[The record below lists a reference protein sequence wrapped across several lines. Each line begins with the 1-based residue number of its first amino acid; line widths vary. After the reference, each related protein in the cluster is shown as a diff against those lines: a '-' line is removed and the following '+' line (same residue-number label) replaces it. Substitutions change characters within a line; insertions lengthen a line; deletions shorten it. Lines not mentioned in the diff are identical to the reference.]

1 MMRWSPQ
8 QSRALDLVARW
19 LKDPHAP
26 QVFYLAGYAGT
37 GKTTLARY
45 LAEDVGRVLFAAF
58 TGKAAYVLRRKGCPG
73 ASTIHRLIY
82 QTRKQGREGLVEVNL
97 RIQELERMLWEPA
110 SQEEEDATKRIGRE
124 LRELR
129 QTAREIEEAV
139 GRPFFVLN
147 PMSELRHADLAVVDE
162 CSMVDER
169 IGRDVESFGT
179 KVLVLG
185 DPAQLPPV
193 GSGGYWTSREPDFL
207 LTEIHRQAADS
218 PVLQLATMIRQGERP
233 ALGTYGTSRVVRST
247 EPEEAVAVDQLLVGR
262 NKTRHW
268 ANRRLRKLLLGR
280 EHWEPVESDRLV
292 CLRNDHEQGLLNG
305 SLWSAQAVEYDDAAD
320 QLHME
325 LHGEDGEERHVSAH
339 PHHFRGDA
347 QDLGW
352 ARMDAQEF
360 DYGYALTTHK
370 AQGSQWDSVLV
381 LDESRVFRHNAQRWL
396 YTAVTRASERVVI
409 VDNRR

>member
-268 ANRRLRKLLLGR
+268 ANRRLRKLLLGQ